1 MNIDLEIKLRQTLQ
15 ERLERL
21 DSSGGPLQKQE
32 RWTECL
38 ESSGARRLGRITG
51 MIVDKPEGYV
61 RVVDPLMNGG
71 NHGFVEMPEEVA
83 EMIVVLGVP

>member
-1 MNIDLEIKLRQTLQ
+1 MV
-15 ERLERL
+15 
-21 DSSGGPLQKQE
+21 
-32 RWTECL
+32 
-38 ESSGARRLGRITG
+38 
-51 MIVDKPEGYV
+51 VDRPEGYI